1 MTNMGPAGPAATIT
15 VEPSRLRRLDDRIN
29 AVRSEYKDSR
39 RAAEP
44 YLRLAGMAAYLVVM
58 LVRRAHSQATTA
70 DPACP
75 PST

>member
-1 MTNMGPAGPAATIT
+1 MPTTGAAPVAKTFSA
-15 VEPSRLRRLDDRIN
+15 PSRLSRLDGRVN
-29 AVRSEYKDSR
+29 AVLAHYKDSR
-39 RAAEP
+39 SAAEP

-58 LVRRAHSQATTA
+58 LVRRAQATSSTT